1 MFPYLIVF
9 FISLFA
15 THNASK
21 YKTKSLLFYIHS
33 CFAILPLLIITA
45 YRDATI
51 GTDTENYIQLFEN
64 CSSYKADLWS
74 YILLNPTFE
83 IGFLYYNFVIAQKI
97 LSVEVY
103 YIITYGIILGL
114 IYGSAFK
121 LKRYISPTIFI
132 FVYLVLFYSD
142 SLNVMRQYIAVSF
155 VVLAVANLFIGKN
168 KKYIFWTIIAFLFHT
183 SALISIG
190 IGVTYWII
198 KKYPVHKH
206 KFLFLIFCIVVL
218 CMGFSIGYFTSIGL
232 LPTFEEKMSNHL
244 NNSNSTGVSN
254 SHIVICLCTLIF
266 LLYNHKYF
274 NRNTISETML
284 MITIFTM
291 LFYLSPSMNA
301 ILYRLTIYFNVITC
315 FSISYAYKNNRNN
328 NNRVFVIIILMLY
341 MLFYIYSIV
350 ISGTNEVVP
359 YSSSILGI

>member
-1 MFPYLIVF
+1 MFPYLIAF

-21 YKTKSLLFYIHS
+21 YKTRSLLFYIHS

-45 YRDATI
+45 YRDATV
-51 GTDTENYIQLFEN
+51 GTDTENYIHLFEN

-83 IGFLYYNFVIAQKI
+83 IGFLCYNFVIAQKI

-132 FVYLVLFYSD
+132 FVYLLLFYSD

-155 VVLAVANLFIGKN
+155 VVLAIANLFTDKN
-168 KKYIFWTIIAFLFHT
+168 TKYIFWTIIAFFFHS

-190 IGVTYWII
+190 IGITYWII

-206 KFLFLIFCIVVL
+206 KFLFLIICIAVL
-218 CMGFSIGYFTSIGL
+218 CIGLSISFFANVGL
-232 LPTFEEKMSNHL
+232 LPTFEEKMSNHM
-244 NNSNSTGVSN
+244 NNANSGGISS
-254 SHIVICLCTLIF
+254 SHIVTCLCTLIF
-266 LLYNHKYF
+266 LFYNHKNF

-315 FSISYAYKNNRNN
+315 FSISYAYKNNKKK
-328 NNRVFVIIILMLY
+328 NNRVFVNSLLILY